1 MKIIC
6 VGWNYPKHNEEMNRV
21 NLPAEPTIFLK
32 PDSSLL
38 RDNKPFFIPR
48 FSNRIEHEI
57 EIVVRIDKLGKNI
70 EERFAHRYYSH
81 VALGVD
87 FTARDLQ
94 NKFKELGQPWE
105 LSKGFDNSAVISE
118 FVPISQLGTNIND
131 INFELYKNNS
141 LVQKGNTSQM
151 IFSVDKIIEFVSK
164 YFTLKIGDLIYTGTP
179 NGVGTVAINDRL
191 EGFIEGNRLLDF
203 YVK

>member
-94 NKFKELGQPWE
+94 NKFKEMGQPWE

-118 FVPISQLGTNIND
+118 FVPIAQLGTNIND

-179 NGVGTVAINDRL
+179 NGVSAVAINDRL

>member
-179 NGVGTVAINDRL
+179 NGVSAVAINDRL

>member
-94 NKFKELGQPWE
+94 NKFKESGQPWE

-118 FVPISQLGTNIND
+118 FVPIAQLGKNIDD

-179 NGVGTVAINDRL
+179 NGVGAVAINDRL